1 MRTTIA
7 RTTIGASLILV
18 PVLNLV
24 SALCADAAVA
34 PDHRT
39 ELAGIAAHPTRFYLY
54 AITQLVGAYLF
65 IPAFLGVKDVLRERR
80 PRWADLAG
88 GVVLLSM
95 LIAIGDAATELMY
108 WQMGAAGVNLDAM
121 ATVADSYENAA
132 GSSLVYAIGGVALMV
147 ATIALAIGLW
157 RSKAT
162 PWWAALAIP
171 VSILA
176 NIFGYASGSKPLL
189 VVSAVVLL
197 VGFGRIAA
205 TILAR
210 PVPRPALVPAT
221 A

>member
-1 MRTTIA
+1 MRTSIA
-7 RTTIGASLILV
+7 RTTIGASLVLV

-34 PDHRT
+34 PDHRS
-39 ELAGIAAHPTRFYLY
+39 ELAGIAAHPTRFYVY

-65 IPAFLGVKDVLRERR
+65 IPALLGVKDLLRERR

-95 LIAIGDAATELMY
+95 LIATGDAATELMY
-108 WQMGAAGVNLDAM
+108 WRMGSAGGNLDAM
-121 ATVADSYENAA
+121 AAVADSYDNAA
-132 GSSLVYAIGGVALMV
+132 GSSLPYAIGGLALMV
-147 ATIALAIGLW
+147 ASIALAIGLW

-162 PWWAALAIP
+162 AWWTALAIP
-171 VSILA
+171 VSIVA

-205 TILAR
+205 IILSR
-210 PVPRPALVPAT
+210 PAARPALVPAT